1 MVWLGGTVP
10 PETSKVTK
18 FETTGPLL
26 NVNVS
31 VNPIGLLP
39 LTLNTDSAW
48 VLVTEL
54 PLEKLKAGKADG
66 ETPMVVFPPALMLM
80 VTWTVCGLFVTLGP
94 VMVRVPV

>member
-10 PETSKVTK
+10 LETSKVTK

-39 LTLNTDSAW
+39 LTLNTVSCCG
-48 VLVTEL
+48 LVMDL
-54 PLEKLKAGKADG
+54 PVEKLKAGKADG
-66 ETPMVVFPPALMLM
+66 ETWMVVFPPALMLM
-80 VTWTVCGLFVTLGP
+80 VTGTVCGLFVTLGA